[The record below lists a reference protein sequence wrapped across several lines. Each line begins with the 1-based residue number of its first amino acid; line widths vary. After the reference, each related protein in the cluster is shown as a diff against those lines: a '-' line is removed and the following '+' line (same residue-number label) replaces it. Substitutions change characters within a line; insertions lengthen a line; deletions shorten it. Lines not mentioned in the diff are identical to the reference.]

1 MGTQTRRLV
10 DSLKRALKAA
20 GITYRDVAAALSLSE
35 SRVKRLFA
43 DADFSLDRLET
54 ICALADIS
62 LSDLIRGAA
71 ADDDR
76 PVRLSLDQEKA
87 LADDGVLLTVFYLVL
102 AGWTQEDLMANY
114 EVDEIFL
121 TRQFAALDRLG
132 LIDLLPGNRVRLKTA
147 TAIDWRDDGPVRR
160 AYERAALSEFLSA
173 DFESESGVR
182 RTLTGELSA
191 QSAAMIARKLDQVRE
206 TFVEL
211 VKVDRHLPV
220 EERRGMGVLLAMRP
234 FVFSVLKSRHKPD

>member
-10 DSLKRALKAA
+10 DSLKRGLKAA
-20 GITYRDVAAALSLSE
+20 GVTYRDVAVALDLSE

-43 DADFSLDRLET
+43 DADFSLDRLESVCT
-54 ICALADIS
+54 LADLS

-76 PVRLSLDQEKA
+76 PVRLSLDQERA
-87 LADDGVLLTVFYLVL
+87 LAEDGVLLTIFYLVL
-102 AGWTQEDLMANY
+102 AGWTQEDLLATY
-114 EVDEIFL
+114 HIDELSL
-121 TRQFAALDRLG
+121 TRQFATLDRLG
-132 LIDLLPGNRVRLKTA
+132 LIDLLPGNRVRVKTA
-147 TAIDWRDDGPVRR
+147 TAIDWREDGPVRE
-160 AYERAALSEFLSA
+160 AYERAALAEFLAA
-173 DFESESGVR
+173 DFDTEAGVR

-191 QSAAMIARKLDQVRE
+191 QSAATIARKLDQVRE

-211 VKVDRHLPV
+211 VKIDRHLPV

-234 FVFSVLKSRHKPD
+234 FVFSVLKSRQKAD